1 MIAVNTM
8 RYLRIFFVGCQ
19 DVVVNRGVSFVW
31 FLISLFNPL
40 ILLFYWMG
48 SLKGQSVGISGW
60 GYTSVIS
67 YYLLLIAASAMLE
80 SHIEETV
87 ARMDIQEGGLTKY
100 LLKPFSYMSLRFLGE
115 LPWRL
120 IQGFFGIVAL
130 LMFVLFFGIDVVRI
144 SQNPLV
150 ILFAICIAMLGYCIS
165 FLFKML
171 LGMTA
176 FWTTDYSGIA
186 ELTGVVTLL
195 FGGFVVPLTFFPQW
209 LSTIANSLPF
219 AYVIYYPIVAFQGNL
234 NIGELFRVLGI
245 QTVWIAVLFILYRI
259 MWRNG
264 VGKYT
269 ALGQ

>member
-1 MIAVNTM
+1 M
-8 RYLRIFFVGCQ
+8 RYIRIFLVGCQ
-19 DVVVNRGVSFVW
+19 DVLVNRGVSFVW

-48 SLKGQSVGISGW
+48 NLKGQSISPSGW
-60 GYTSVIS
+60 EYTSVIS
-67 YYLLLIAASAMLE
+67 YYLLLIVAGAMLE

-100 LLKPFSYMSLRFLGE
+100 LLKPFSYLSLRFLGE
-115 LPWRL
+115 LPWRF
-120 IQGFFGIVAL
+120 IQGFFGITAL
-130 LMFVLFFGIDVVRI
+130 LIFGVIFGFDIVRI
-144 SQNPLV
+144 SQNPV
-150 ILFAICIAMLGYCIS
+150 IMVFAVSIAVFGYFIS

-186 ELTGVVTLL
+186 ELVGVSTLL
-195 FGGFVVPLTFFPQW
+195 FGGFVVPLTFFPHW
-209 LSTIANSLPF
+209 LSAIANSLPF
-219 AYVIYYPIVAFQGNL
+219 AYVIYYPIVALQGKL
-234 NIGELFRVLGI
+234 EIVELFRVLGI
-245 QTVWIAVLFILYRI
+245 QIVWIAVLFLLYKI
-259 MWRNG
+259 MWRTG

>member
-1 MIAVNTM
+1 M
-8 RYLRIFFVGCQ
+8 RYVRIFLVGCQ
-19 DVVVNRGVSFVW
+19 DVLVNRGVSFVW

-48 SLKGQSVGISGW
+48 SFKGQSIGPAGW
-60 GYTSVIS
+60 EYTSVIS

-100 LLKPFSYMSLRFLGE
+100 LLKPFSYISLRFLGE
-115 LPWRL
+115 LPWRF

-130 LMFVLFFGIDVVRI
+130 LICGIFFGLDIFRI
-144 SQNPLV
+144 SQNPV
-150 ILFAICIAMLGYCIS
+150 IIILAISIAVFGYFIS

-186 ELTGVVTLL
+186 ELVGVLTLL

-209 LSTIANSLPF
+209 LSAIANSLPF

-245 QTVWIAVLFILYRI
+245 QIVWISVLFLLYRI
-259 MWRNG
+259 MWKNG

-269 ALGQ
+269 AIGQ